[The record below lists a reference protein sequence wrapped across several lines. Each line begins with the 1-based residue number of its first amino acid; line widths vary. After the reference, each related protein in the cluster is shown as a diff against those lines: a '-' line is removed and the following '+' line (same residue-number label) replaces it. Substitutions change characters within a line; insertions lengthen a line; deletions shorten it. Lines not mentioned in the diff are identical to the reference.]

1 MAYLVGIDEAGYG
14 PFLGPLCIAATLW
27 QIPDEQ
33 FSNDFDL
40 YEQLAQSISTSLA
53 DKSRIMIGDSKKAYK
68 PKSGLQNLERAVH
81 TFAGLLHK
89 SSDFSDWMQHRAVE
103 WSAWSAQSPWFHGY
117 RRQLPVD
124 ADTTTLERLQRELQ
138 QTLSQTNIRFV
149 DAKVMCIPAARFNHL
164 LQSFASK
171 GELLSH
177 CSLELVRLI
186 TANHPAQSMLVHC
199 DKHGGRNHYSHLL
212 QQIFPDYL
220 VEIHEESRA
229 ISRYYFGPEHRR
241 TQFRFVAKG
250 ESFLPTALASMYAK
264 YTRELTMHAFNQFW
278 QQSNEGLKPTA
289 GYPQDARRFKLEIAE
304 QQQQLH
310 IDDNLLWRNR

>member
-33 FSNDFDL
+33 LSNDVDL
-40 YEQLAQSISTSLA
+40 YEHLAQSVSTSLA

-68 PKSGLQNLERAVH
+68 PKSGLKNLEHAVH
-81 TFAGLLHK
+81 ACAGLLHA

-103 WSAWSAQSPWFHGY
+103 WTAWSAQSPWFQNY
-117 RRQLPVD
+117 NRPLPVD
-124 ADTTTLERLQRELQ
+124 ADPTKLASLQHDLQ
-138 QTLSQTNIRFV
+138 QTLRHTNIRFV

-186 TANHPAQSMLVHC
+186 TSSHPAQPMLVHC

-220 VEIHEESRA
+220 VEIHEESRE
-229 ISRYYFGPEHRR
+229 ISRYHFGPEHQR

-250 ESFLPTALASMYAK
+250 EGFLPTALASMFAK

-278 QQSNEGLKPTA
+278 QQSIEALKPTA

-304 QQQQLH
+304 QQQQLN
-310 IDDNLLWRNR
+310 IDDNILWRNR